1 MSPTSQGFRSKQAV
15 AGFTTDSFS
24 LSCTDWVTRDKLLLK
39 SFQFSHL
46 QNEVMILLTW
56 NCWKHEC
63 YWVLW
68 QQIIHACLSNT
79 PVYYCSSFWLG
90 PKSLQNLELF
100 SRTHKVLKCDSS
112 HFPILITLSRYW
124 TIIHPH
130 QTWNHFRKG
139 WGFSWGCFHV
149 TCFHVTHRG
158 ICCNNRCSLMTVMIG
173 YWQVPYEKLTYI
185 YIVFIFS
192 WPSDTLLTWLDFE
205 THLG

>member
-1 MSPTSQGFRSKQAV
+1 MSPTSQGFRSKQAL

-24 LSCTDWVTRDKLLLK
+24 LSCTDRVTRDKLLLK

-46 QNEVMILLTW
+46 QNEGMILLTW

-90 PKSLQNLELF
+90 PKRIWSCLAGHIKYW
-100 SRTHKVLKCDSS
+100 SVIVHT
-112 HFPILITLSRYW
+112 FPILITLSKYW
-124 TIIHPH
+124 TILHPH
-130 QTWNHFRKG
+130 QTWNHFRNG
-139 WGFSWGCFHV
+139 WGFCWGCFHL

-158 ICCNNRCSLMTVMIG
+158 ICCNNRHSHMTVMIG
-173 YWQVPYEKLTYI
+173 YWKASYEKLTCI
-185 YIVFIFS
+185 YIAFIFS